1 MTRQSFLKGAFILM
15 IAGFIT
21 KILGFINRI
30 VMARILG
37 EEGVGLY
44 MMAVPT
50 FILAITLTQI
60 GLPVAIAKFVA
71 EAEAVNDKQKIKK
84 ILTVSLAV
92 TSFISIILT
101 IGIMLLTPI
110 LAKTLLTDERT
121 YYPLMAILPVV
132 PVIAVSSV
140 LRGYFQGKQN
150 MKPSAY
156 AQVIEQV
163 VRITIIAV
171 CIRIFLPY
179 GVEYAA
185 AGAMLSAVLGEVA
198 SLLFLL
204 TLFQREKHLSIRS
217 RFFTT
222 VKESKGTFYSL
233 MDIALPTTGSRLIG
247 SVSYFFEP
255 IVVMQ
260 SLAIAGVAASVATQQ
275 YGILNGYAFPLLSL
289 PAFITYALSTALV
302 PSISEAMA
310 KRQHK
315 LVEHRLQQAL
325 RISLITGGWS
335 VVILYVF
342 ASPVLT
348 LMYGSD
354 SATAFIQ
361 LLAPCFL
368 FHYFQSPLTS
378 VLQALNLARAAMMNT
393 FIGAIVKLIVI
404 FVLASKP
411 EFQMMGVALAIA
423 ANIVTVTFLHYATVL
438 KKITFTIYAKDYI
451 FGGLAIGI
459 AGAFGFYL
467 HKYIIFSHSLG
478 IQTLWEITLTTIVY
492 VVLLFIF
499 KLIRKEELS
508 RLPIIRKLSFL
519 K

>member
-1 MTRQSFLKGAFILM
+1 MTKQTFLRGAFILM
-15 IAGFIT
+15 LAGFIT

-30 VMARILG
+30 VMARTLG

-50 FILAITLTQI
+50 FILAITITQI
-60 GLPVAIAKFVA
+60 GLPVAIAKLVA
-71 EAEAVNDKQKIKK
+71 EAEATHDKQQVKK
-84 ILTVSLAV
+84 ILTVSLAI
-92 TSFISIILT
+92 TSVISILLT
-101 IGIMLLTPI
+101 AGIMLLAPL
-110 LAKTLLTDERT
+110 LAETFLTDKRT
-121 YYPLMAILPVV
+121 YYPLIAILPVV

-156 AQVIEQV
+156 AQVLEQV

-171 CIRIFLPY
+171 CIRLFLPY

-217 RFFTT
+217 RFVST
-222 VKESKGTFYSL
+222 VKESKDTFYSL

-247 SVSYFFEP
+247 SISYFFEP

-260 SLAIAGVAASVATQQ
+260 SLAMAGVAASIATKQ

-302 PSISEAMA
+302 PSISEANA
-310 KRQHK
+310 KKQHR
-315 LVEHRLQQAL
+315 LVERRLQQAM

-342 ASPVLT
+342 ASPILT

-354 SATAFIQ
+354 SAILFIQ
-361 LLAPCFL
+361 VLAPCFL
-368 FHYFQSPLTS
+368 FHYFQGPLTS

-393 FIGAIVKLIVI
+393 FIGAIVKLLVI
-404 FVLASKP
+404 FVLASQP
-411 EFQMMGVALAIA
+411 QFQMMGVALAIA
-423 ANIVTVTFLHYATVL
+423 ANIVTVTLLHYATVL
-438 KKITFTIYAKDYI
+438 KKITFTIYIKDYVY
-451 FGGLAIGI
+451 GLFAMII
-459 AGAFGFYL
+459 AGGTGYYI
-467 HKYIIFSHSLG
+467 HKHIIFSPSLG
-478 IQTLWEITLTTIVY
+478 KQTLWEVLSTTTLYIF
-492 VVLLFIF
+492 LLILFR
-499 KLIRKEELS
+499 LIRKEELL
-508 RLPIIRKLSFL
+508 RLPIIRKFSFF

>member
-1 MTRQSFLKGAFILM
+1 MTRQTFLRGAFILM
-15 IAGFIT
+15 LAGFIT

-60 GLPVAIAKFVA
+60 GLPIAIAKLVA
-71 EAEAVNDKQKIKK
+71 EAEAVNDKQKVKK
-84 ILTVSLAV
+84 ILTVSLAI
-92 TSFISIILT
+92 TSIISIILT
-101 IGIMLLTPI
+101 VVIMLIAPI
-110 LAKTLLTDERT
+110 LAKTFLTDERT
-121 YYPLMAILPVV
+121 YYPLIAVLPVV
-132 PVIAVSSV
+132 PVIAISSV

-156 AQVIEQV
+156 AQVLEQV
-163 VRITIIAV
+163 VRITVIAV
-171 CIRIFLPY
+171 CIRLFLPY

-204 TLFQREKHLSIRS
+204 TLFQRDKQLSIRS
-217 RFFTT
+217 NFTST
-222 VKESKGTFYSL
+222 VKKSKDTFHSL

-247 SVSYFFEP
+247 SLSYFFEP

-275 YGILNGYAFPLLSL
+275 YGMLNGYAFPLLSL

-310 KRQHK
+310 KRQHR

-342 ASPVLT
+342 ASPILT
-348 LMYGSD
+348 LMYGSN
-354 SATAFIQ
+354 SATHFIQ
-361 LLAPCFL
+361 VLAPCFL

-378 VLQALNLARAAMMNT
+378 ILQALNLARAAMMNT
-393 FIGAIVKLIVI
+393 LIGAVVKLIVI
-404 FVLASKP
+404 FALASRP

-423 ANIVTVTFLHYATVL
+423 TNIVTVTILHYATVL

-451 FGGLAIGI
+451 YGFLAII
-459 AGAFGFYL
+459 TAGTFGFYIHEHIL
-467 HKYIIFSHSLG
+467 FSTSLLVE
-478 IQTLWEITLTTIVY
+478 TLLEIVATTTVYITLLI
-492 VVLLFIF
+492 LFR
-499 KLIRKEELS
+499 LIRKDEIG
-508 RLPIIRKLSFL
+508 RFPIIRKLSFF

>member
-1 MTRQSFLKGAFILM
+1 MTRQTFLRGAFILM
-15 IAGFIT
+15 LAGFIT

-60 GLPVAIAKFVA
+60 GLPVAIAKLVA
-71 EAEAVNDKQKIKK
+71 EAEAVNNKQKVKK
-84 ILTVSLAV
+84 ILTVSLAI
-92 TSFISIILT
+92 TSIISIILT
-101 IGIMLLTPI
+101 IVIMLIAPI

-121 YYPLMAILPVV
+121 YYPLIAILPVV

-156 AQVIEQV
+156 AQVLEQV

-171 CIRIFLPY
+171 CIRLFLPY
-179 GVEYAA
+179 GIEYAA

-204 TLFQREKHLSIRS
+204 TLFQRDKQISIRTN
-217 RFFTT
+217 FTNT
-222 VKESKGTFYSL
+222 AKKSKDTFHSL

-247 SVSYFFEP
+247 SLSYFFEP

-310 KRQHK
+310 KRQHR

-342 ASPVLT
+342 AAPILT

-354 SATAFIQ
+354 SATLFIQ
-361 LLAPCFL
+361 VLAPCFL

-393 FIGAIVKLIVI
+393 LIGAIVKLIVI
-404 FVLASKP
+404 FALASRP

-423 ANIVTVTFLHYATVL
+423 TNIVTVTLLHYATVL
-438 KKITFTIYAKDYI
+438 KKITFTIYVKDYVY
-451 FGGLAIGI
+451 GLLAIVI
-459 AGAFGFYL
+459 AGAFGFFIHEHIL
-467 HKYIIFSHSLG
+467 FSASLLV
-478 IQTLWEITLTTIVY
+478 QTLLEIVTTTIVY
-492 VVLLFIF
+492 ITFLILFR
-499 KLIRKEELS
+499 LIRKDELG
-508 RLPIIRKLSFL
+508 RFPIIRKLSFF

>member
-1 MTRQSFLKGAFILM
+1 MKKQTFLRGAFILM

-60 GLPVAIAKFVA
+60 GLPVAIAKLVA
-71 EAEAVNDKQKIKK
+71 EADAVNDKQKIKK
-84 ILTVSLAV
+84 VLTVSLAI
-92 TSFISIILT
+92 TSIISIILT
-101 IGIMLLTPI
+101 VAIMLITPT
-110 LAKTLLTDERT
+110 LAKTLLTDART

-156 AQVIEQV
+156 AQVLEQV

-171 CIRIFLPY
+171 CIRLFLPY
-179 GVEYAA
+179 GIEYAA

-204 TLFQREKHLSIRS
+204 TLFQREKQISVRS
-217 RFFTT
+217 NFTNT
-222 VKESKGTFYSL
+222 VKKSKDTFYSL

-247 SVSYFFEP
+247 SISYFFEP

-260 SLAIAGVAASVATQQ
+260 SLAIAGVTASVATQQ

-310 KRQHK
+310 KRQYR

-335 VVILYVF
+335 VSILYVF
-342 ASPVLT
+342 AAPILT

-354 SATAFIQ
+354 SATLFIQ
-361 LLAPCFL
+361 VLAPCFL

-393 FIGAIVKLIVI
+393 CIGAVVKLFVI
-404 FVLASKP
+404 FALASRP
-411 EFQMMGVALAIA
+411 EFQMIGVALAIA
-423 ANIVTVTFLHYATVL
+423 ANIVTVTLLHYATVL
-438 KKITFTIYAKDYI
+438 KKITFTIYIKDYI
-451 FGGLAIGI
+451 YGLLAIII
-459 AGAFGFYL
+459 AGTFGFVI
-467 HKYIIFSHSLG
+467 HEHIIFSTSLL
-478 IQTLWEITLTTIVY
+478 IQTLLEITTTTVIY
-492 VVLLFIF
+492 IILLILFR
-499 KLIRKEELS
+499 LIRKDEIG
-508 RLPIIRKLSFL
+508 RLPIIRKLSFF